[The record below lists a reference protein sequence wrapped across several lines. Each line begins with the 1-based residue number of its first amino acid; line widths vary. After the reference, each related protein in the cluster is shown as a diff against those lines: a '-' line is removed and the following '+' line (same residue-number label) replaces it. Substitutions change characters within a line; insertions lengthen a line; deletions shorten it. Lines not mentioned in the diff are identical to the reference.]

1 MALSQIGHQD
11 PGIGSLNHLPD
22 VALLAAA
29 GFAGGVL
36 NAIAGGGSFLT
47 FAAMV
52 FVGIPSIVANATSAV
67 ALFPGALAS
76 AWAYRRDLPQIE
88 GLSRGALIAVS
99 FAGSALGAALLL
111 FTPQREFDAIVPW
124 LLLGATLIF
133 AFGPNITPTLR
144 RVVRFSPATLMT
156 VQFVIAIYGGYFG
169 GAMGILMLASF
180 SLFGMTNFHAMNALK
195 VLLAGLLNGLAVAI
209 FIIAGKIAWG
219 PGALMMAAGIIGG
232 WAGAWGAK
240 KMNAAVLRYVVIA
253 IATAITAAFFFKS

>member
-1 MALSQIGHQD
+1 M
-11 PGIGSLNHLPD
+11 
-22 VALLAAA
+22 LAAA

-36 NAIAGGGSFLT
+36 NPIAGGGSFLT

-76 AWAYRRDLPQIE
+76 AWAYQRDLPQVE
-88 GLSRGALIAVS
+88 GIGTGSLIAVS

-124 LLLGATLIF
+124 LLLAATLIF
-133 AFGPNITPTLR
+133 AFGPNITPVLR
-144 RVVRFSPATLMT
+144 RAVRFGPTTLMS

-180 SLFGMTNFHAMNALK
+180 SLFGMTNFHSMNALK
-195 VLLAGLLNGLAVAI
+195 TLLAGLLNGLAVAI
-209 FIIAGKIAWG
+209 FIVAGKIAWE
-219 PGALMMAAGIIGG
+219 PGVLMMVAGVIGG

-240 KMNAAVLRYVVIA
+240 KMNPNLLRYIVIA
-253 IATAITAAFFFKS
+253 LAAAITAAFFLKS

>member
-1 MALSQIGHQD
+1 M
-11 PGIGSLNHLPD
+11 
-22 VALLAAA
+22 LAAA

-76 AWAYRRDLPQIE
+76 AWAYRRDLPRVE
-88 GLSRGALIAVS
+88 GIGTGSLIAVS

-124 LLLGATLIF
+124 LLLAATLIF
-133 AFGPNITPTLR
+133 AFGPNITPVLR
-144 RVVRFSPATLMT
+144 RAVRFGPATLMT
-156 VQFVIAIYGGYFG
+156 IQFVIAIYGGYFG

-180 SLFGMTNFHAMNALK
+180 SLFGMSNFHSMNALK
-195 VLLAGLLNGLAVAI
+195 TLLAGLLNGLAVAI
-209 FIIAGKIAWG
+209 FIVAGKIAWG
-219 PGALMMAAGIIGG
+219 PGMLMMVAGVIGG

-240 KMNAAVLRYVVIA
+240 KMNPNLLRYIVIA
-253 IATAITAAFFFKS
+253 LAAAITAAFFLKS

>member
-1 MALSQIGHQD
+1 M
-11 PGIGSLNHLPD
+11 
-22 VALLAAA
+22 
-29 GFAGGVL
+29 L

-76 AWAYRRDLPQIE
+76 AWAYRRDLPRVE
-88 GLSRGALIAVS
+88 GIGTGSLIAVS

-124 LLLGATLIF
+124 LLLAATLIF
-133 AFGPNITPTLR
+133 AFGPNITPVLR
-144 RVVRFSPATLMT
+144 RAVRFGPATLMT
-156 VQFVIAIYGGYFG
+156 IQFVIAIYGGYFG

-180 SLFGMTNFHAMNALK
+180 SLFGMSNFHSMNALK
-195 VLLAGLLNGLAVAI
+195 TLLAGLLNGLAVAI
-209 FIIAGKIAWG
+209 FIVAGKIAWG
-219 PGALMMAAGIIGG
+219 PGMLMMVAGVIGG

-240 KMNAAVLRYVVIA
+240 KMNPNLLRYIVIA
-253 IATAITAAFFFKS
+253 LAAAITAAFFLKS